1 MELPWSAITSICG
14 ELLIRK
20 QSIHVDLAQ
29 QIKQLEEEIKRTP
42 YNKATEHHVGRLKAK
57 LARLK
62 EELEKEKAKTTRQ
75 TISIKK
81 EGDAT
86 VALVGFPSVG
96 KSSLLNA
103 LTGAK
108 SEVADYD
115 FTTTK
120 PIPGILEYDHAS
132 IQIIDMPG
140 IVKGA
145 ASGKGRGKEVL
156 SAVRIADLIVIVADV
171 FKLDSIEI
179 VKKELYESG
188 IRLDQT
194 PPDVV
199 IKKKDRGGLKI
210 SATVPLS
217 IDIKTIAEVLKEYRI
232 HNADVLIREDISVE
246 RLIDV
251 LNGNR
256 VYIPSITVVNKID
269 LMDVEYAGA
278 IKVSAEKGINLDL
291 LKKEIYRK
299 LKFIKIYLK
308 PPGEKADMEKPMILR
323 EGATVADVC
332 RKIHKDFVEKF
343 KYAKVWGKSVKYN
356 GQRVGIDHFLCDGD
370 IITIY
375 T

>member
-1 MELPWSAITSICG
+1 
-14 ELLIRK
+14 
-20 QSIHVDLAQ
+20 VDLLQ

-62 EELEKEKAKTTRQ
+62 EELEKERRKSARQ

-103 LTGAK
+103 LTNAK
-108 SEVADYD
+108 SEVGDYD
-115 FTTTK
+115 FTTKK
-120 PIPGILEYDHAS
+120 PVPGIMEYKHAT

-140 IVKGA
+140 IVEGA

-179 VKKELYESG
+179 VKRELYEAG
-188 IRLDQT
+188 IRLDQK

-199 IKKKDRGGLKI
+199 IRRKDRGGVKI
-210 SATVPLS
+210 SSTVPLGL
-217 IDIKTIAEVLKEYRI
+217 DERTIAEILKEYKI
-232 HNADVLIREDISVE
+232 HNADVLIRENITME
-246 RLIDV
+246 RLIDA
-251 LNGNR
+251 LNGNC

-269 LMDVEYAGA
+269 IMDVDVNA
-278 IKVSAEKGINLDL
+278 IKVSATKGINLDL
-291 LKKEIYRK
+291 LKEEIYRK
-299 LKFIKIYLK
+299 LRFIKVYLK
-308 PPGEKADMEKPMILR
+308 PPGEKMSEKPMILR
-323 EGATVADVC
+323 EGARIEDVC
-332 RKIHKDFVEKF
+332 RKIHNDFVENF
-343 KYAKVWGKSVKYN
+343 KYARVWGRSVKHE
-356 GQRVGIDHFLCDGD
+356 GQRVGLDHVLSDGD
-370 IITIY
+370 VVSIY

>member
-1 MELPWSAITSICG
+1 MD
-14 ELLIRK
+14 LL
-20 QSIHVDLAQ
+20 Q

-62 EELEKEKAKTTRQ
+62 EELEKERRKSARQ

-103 LTGAK
+103 LTNAK
-108 SEVADYD
+108 SEVGDYD
-115 FTTTK
+115 FTTKK
-120 PIPGILEYDHAS
+120 PVPGIMEYKHAT

-140 IVKGA
+140 IVEGA
-145 ASGKGRGKEVL
+145 ASGKGRGREVL

-179 VKKELYESG
+179 VKRELYEAG
-188 IRLDQT
+188 IRLDQK

-199 IKKKDRGGLKI
+199 IRRKDRGGVKI
-210 SATVPLS
+210 SSTVPLGL
-217 IDIKTIAEVLKEYRI
+217 DERTIAEILKEYKI
-232 HNADVLIREDISVE
+232 HNADVLIRENITME
-246 RLIDV
+246 RLIDA
-251 LNGNR
+251 LNGNC

-269 LMDVEYAGA
+269 IMDVDVNA
-278 IKVSAEKGINLDL
+278 IKVSATRRINLDL
-291 LKKEIYRK
+291 LKEEIYRK
-299 LKFIKIYLK
+299 LRFIKVYLK
-308 PPGEKADMEKPMILR
+308 PPGEKMSEKPMILR
-323 EGATVADVC
+323 EGARIEDVC
-332 RKIHKDFVEKF
+332 RKIHNDFVENF
-343 KYAKVWGKSVKYN
+343 KYARVWGRSVKHE
-356 GQRVGIDHFLCDGD
+356 GQRVGLDHVLSDGD
-370 IITIY
+370 VVSIY

>member
-1 MELPWSAITSICG
+1 
-14 ELLIRK
+14 
-20 QSIHVDLAQ
+20 VDLLQ

-62 EELEKEKAKTTRQ
+62 EELEKERRKSARQ

-103 LTGAK
+103 LTNAK
-108 SEVADYD
+108 SEVGDYD
-115 FTTTK
+115 FTTKK
-120 PIPGILEYDHAS
+120 PVPGIMEYKHAT

-140 IVKGA
+140 IVEGA
-145 ASGKGRGKEVL
+145 ASGRGRGKEVL

-179 VKKELYESG
+179 VKRELYEAG
-188 IRLDQT
+188 IRLDQK

-199 IKKKDRGGLKI
+199 IRRKDRGGVKI
-210 SATVPLS
+210 SSTVPLGL
-217 IDIKTIAEVLKEYRI
+217 DERTIAEILKEYKI
-232 HNADVLIREDISVE
+232 HNADVLIRENITME
-246 RLIDV
+246 RLIDA
-251 LNGNR
+251 LNGNC

-269 LMDVEYAGA
+269 IMDVDVNA
-278 IKVSAEKGINLDL
+278 IKVSATRGINLDL
-291 LKKEIYRK
+291 LKEEIYRK
-299 LKFIKIYLK
+299 LRFIKVYLK
-308 PPGEKADMEKPMILR
+308 PPGEKMSEKPMILR
-323 EGATVADVC
+323 EGARIEDVC
-332 RKIHKDFVEKF
+332 RKIHNDFVENF
-343 KYAKVWGKSVKYN
+343 KYARVWGRSVKHE
-356 GQRVGIDHFLCDGD
+356 GQRVGLDHVLSDGD
-370 IITIY
+370 VVSIY

>member
-1 MELPWSAITSICG
+1 MD
-14 ELLIRK
+14 LL
-20 QSIHVDLAQ
+20 Q

-42 YNKATEHHVGRLKAK
+42 YNKATEHHIGRLKAK

-62 EELEKEKAKTTRQ
+62 EELEKERRKSARQ

-103 LTGAK
+103 LTNAK
-108 SEVADYD
+108 SEVGDYD
-115 FTTTK
+115 FTTKK
-120 PIPGILEYDHAS
+120 PVPGIMEYKHAT

-140 IVKGA
+140 IVEGA

-179 VKKELYESG
+179 VKRELYEAG
-188 IRLDQT
+188 IRLDQK

-199 IKKKDRGGLKI
+199 IRRKDRGGVKI
-210 SATVPLS
+210 SSTVPLGL
-217 IDIKTIAEVLKEYRI
+217 DERTIAEILKEYKI
-232 HNADVLIREDISVE
+232 HNADVLIRENITME
-246 RLIDV
+246 RLIDA
-251 LNGNR
+251 LNGNC

-269 LMDVEYAGA
+269 IMDVDVNA
-278 IKVSAEKGINLDL
+278 IKVSATKGINLDL
-291 LKKEIYRK
+291 LKEEIYRK
-299 LKFIKIYLK
+299 LRFIKVYLK
-308 PPGEKADMEKPMILR
+308 PPGEKMSEKPMILR
-323 EGATVADVC
+323 EGARIEDVC
-332 RKIHKDFVEKF
+332 RKIHNDFVENF
-343 KYAKVWGKSVKYN
+343 KYARVWGRSVKHE
-356 GQRVGIDHFLCDGD
+356 GQRVGLDHVLSDGD
-370 IITIY
+370 VVSIY

>member
-1 MELPWSAITSICG
+1 
-14 ELLIRK
+14 
-20 QSIHVDLAQ
+20 VDLLQ

-42 YNKATEHHVGRLKAK
+42 YNKATEHHIGRLKAK

-62 EELEKEKAKTTRQ
+62 EELEKERRKSARQ

-103 LTGAK
+103 LTNAK
-108 SEVADYD
+108 SEVGDYD
-115 FTTTK
+115 FTTKK
-120 PIPGILEYDHAS
+120 PVPGIMEYKHAT

-140 IVKGA
+140 IVEGA

-179 VKKELYESG
+179 VKRELYEAG
-188 IRLDQT
+188 IRLDQK

-199 IKKKDRGGLKI
+199 IRKKDRGGVKI
-210 SATVPLS
+210 SSTVPLGL
-217 IDIKTIAEVLKEYRI
+217 DERTIAEILKEYKI
-232 HNADVLIREDISVE
+232 HNADVLIRENITME
-246 RLIDV
+246 RLIDA
-251 LNGNR
+251 LNGNC

-269 LMDVEYAGA
+269 IMDVDVNA
-278 IKVSAEKGINLDL
+278 IKVSATKGINLDL
-291 LKKEIYRK
+291 LKEEIYRK
-299 LKFIKIYLK
+299 LRFIKVYLK
-308 PPGEKADMEKPMILR
+308 PPGEKMSEKPMILR
-323 EGATVADVC
+323 EGARIEDVC
-332 RKIHKDFVEKF
+332 RKIHNDFVENF
-343 KYAKVWGKSVKYN
+343 KYARVWGRSVKHE
-356 GQRVGIDHFLCDGD
+356 GQRVGLDHVLSDGD
-370 IITIY
+370 VVSIY

>member
-1 MELPWSAITSICG
+1 M
-14 ELLIRK
+14 
-20 QSIHVDLAQ
+20 DLAQ

-62 EELEKEKAKTTRQ
+62 EELEKEKAKATRQ

-86 VALVGFPSVG
+86 VVLVGFPSVG

-120 PIPGILEYDHAS
+120 PVPGVLEYKHAS

-140 IVKGA
+140 IVEGA
-145 ASGKGRGKEVL
+145 SSGKGRGKEVL

-171 FKLDSIEI
+171 FRLDSIKV

-188 IRLDQT
+188 IRLDQK

-199 IKKKDRGGLKI
+199 IRKKDRGGLKI
-210 SATVPLS
+210 NSTVPLS
-217 IDIKTIAEVLKEYRI
+217 IDAKTIAEILKEYRI
-232 HNADVLIREDISVE
+232 HNADVLIREDITIE
-246 RLIDV
+246 RLIDA

-269 LMDVEYAGA
+269 LMDVECEGA

-291 LKKEIYRK
+291 LKEEIYRK
-299 LKFIKIYLK
+299 LGFIKVYLK
-308 PPGEKADMEKPMILR
+308 PPGEKADMERPMILR

-332 RKIHKDFVEKF
+332 RKLHKDFVENF
-343 KYAKVWGKSVKYN
+343 KYARVWGRSVKFE
-356 GQRVGIDHFLCDGD
+356 GQRVGIDHVLCDND
-370 IITIY
+370 VISIY

>member
-1 MELPWSAITSICG
+1 
-14 ELLIRK
+14 
-20 QSIHVDLAQ
+20 VDLLQ

-62 EELEKEKAKTTRQ
+62 EELEKEKRKSARQ

-103 LTGAK
+103 LTNAK
-108 SEVADYD
+108 SEVGDYD
-115 FTTTK
+115 FTTKK
-120 PIPGILEYDHAS
+120 PVPGIMEYKHAT

-140 IVKGA
+140 IVEGA

-179 VKKELYESG
+179 VKRELYEAG
-188 IRLDQT
+188 IRLDQK

-199 IKKKDRGGLKI
+199 IRKKDRGGVKI
-210 SATVPLS
+210 SSTVPLGL
-217 IDIKTIAEVLKEYRI
+217 DERTIAEILKEYKI
-232 HNADVLIREDISVE
+232 HNADVLIRENITME
-246 RLIDV
+246 RLIDA
-251 LNGNR
+251 LNGNC

-269 LMDVEYAGA
+269 IMDVDVNA
-278 IKVSAEKGINLDL
+278 IKVSATRGINLDL
-291 LKKEIYRK
+291 LKEEIYRK
-299 LKFIKIYLK
+299 LRFIKVYLK
-308 PPGEKADMEKPMILR
+308 PPGEKMSEKPMILR
-323 EGATVADVC
+323 EGARIEDVC
-332 RKIHKDFVEKF
+332 RKIHNDFVENF
-343 KYAKVWGKSVKYN
+343 KYARVWGRSVKHE
-356 GQRVGIDHFLCDGD
+356 GQRVGLDHVLSDGD
-370 IITIY
+370 VVSIY

>member
-1 MELPWSAITSICG
+1 
-14 ELLIRK
+14 
-20 QSIHVDLAQ
+20 VDLLQ

-42 YNKATEHHVGRLKAK
+42 YNKATEHHIGRLKAK

-62 EELEKEKAKTTRQ
+62 EELEKERRKSARQ

-103 LTGAK
+103 LTNAK
-108 SEVADYD
+108 SEVGDYD
-115 FTTTK
+115 FTTKK
-120 PIPGILEYDHAS
+120 PVPGIMEYKHAT

-140 IVKGA
+140 IVEGA

-179 VKKELYESG
+179 VKRELYEAG
-188 IRLDQT
+188 IRLDQK

-199 IKKKDRGGLKI
+199 IRKKDRGGVKI
-210 SATVPLS
+210 SSTVPLGL
-217 IDIKTIAEVLKEYRI
+217 DERTIAEILKEYKI
-232 HNADVLIREDISVE
+232 HNADVLIRENITME
-246 RLIDV
+246 RLIDA
-251 LNGNR
+251 LNGNC

-269 LMDVEYAGA
+269 IMDVDVNA
-278 IKVSAEKGINLDL
+278 IKVSATRGINLDL
-291 LKKEIYRK
+291 LKEEIYRK
-299 LKFIKIYLK
+299 LRFIKVYLK
-308 PPGEKADMEKPMILR
+308 PPGEKMSEKPMILR
-323 EGATVADVC
+323 EGARIEDVC
-332 RKIHKDFVEKF
+332 RKIHNDFVENF
-343 KYAKVWGKSVKYN
+343 KYARVWGRSVKHE
-356 GQRVGIDHFLCDGD
+356 GQRVGLDHVLSDGD
-370 IITIY
+370 VVSIY

>member
-1 MELPWSAITSICG
+1 MD
-14 ELLIRK
+14 LL
-20 QSIHVDLAQ
+20 Q

-62 EELEKEKAKTTRQ
+62 EELEKERRKSARQ

-103 LTGAK
+103 LTNAK
-108 SEVADYD
+108 SEVGDYD
-115 FTTTK
+115 FTTKK
-120 PIPGILEYDHAS
+120 PVPGIMEYKHAT

-140 IVKGA
+140 IVEGA
-145 ASGKGRGKEVL
+145 ASGRGRGREVL

-179 VKKELYESG
+179 VKRELYEAG
-188 IRLDQT
+188 IRLDQK

-199 IKKKDRGGLKI
+199 IRRKDRGGVKI
-210 SATVPLS
+210 SSTVPLGL
-217 IDIKTIAEVLKEYRI
+217 DERTIAEILKEYKI
-232 HNADVLIREDISVE
+232 HNADVLIRENITME
-246 RLIDV
+246 RLIDA
-251 LNGNR
+251 LNGNC

-269 LMDVEYAGA
+269 IMDVDVNA
-278 IKVSAEKGINLDL
+278 IKVSATRGINLDL
-291 LKKEIYRK
+291 LKEEIYRK
-299 LKFIKIYLK
+299 LRFIKVYLK
-308 PPGEKADMEKPMILR
+308 PPGEKMSEKPMILR
-323 EGATVADVC
+323 EGARIEDVC
-332 RKIHKDFVEKF
+332 RKIHNDFVENF
-343 KYAKVWGKSVKYN
+343 KYARVWGRSVKHE
-356 GQRVGIDHFLCDGD
+356 GQRVGLDHVLSDGD
-370 IITIY
+370 VVSIY